1 MKQKTLF
8 IFLILT
14 LLSTNAYAETILDV
28 YTWGYGDVMAK
39 VMEVMST
46 FMGYNSYNS
55 LVKITLLISTFV
67 IFLSLLSDRGYAPW
81 VIIQKVLLVVLVN
94 TILVSDPVTV
104 NVIDKQYNIIG
115 ASPVKKVEKVSK
127 LIAYPLWMLSQIEN
141 SVKESLYDAIKT
153 NNTDKAID
161 DLNGTSIIAALN
173 LFQTGINL
181 RINDTNFIKT
191 YTDFMD
197 NCLLP
202 EIYEGRIDIATID
215 KKSAKTFMDTY
226 VNETFVHPARIT
238 MEHYKD
244 NATMITCKTAA
255 AYINDKI
262 QDVTTSALKPLLAG
276 LHSDGTDAIYKA
288 MGTIGNLIS
297 STKEDGQSLL
307 KSSMMV
313 NMFNDSYVSVANSMG
328 IDTGGLA
335 YSAAKAQETARLNA
349 SMQAIMAKKYLP
361 VAKGYLTVIFVA
373 IIPILMLIALGTNSF
388 IKPFAMIFGILIAL
402 SLWGVGE
409 QLLDFIIY
417 VKMKSMMDNS
427 GLFKNIGGEFSLPG
441 LTFTDAAITET
452 LTLSL
457 GMYWMIPTLAFSI
470 ATLSGY
476 AASSMMSGISG
487 IANTGVSSAASEA
500 AGGNIS
506 MGNIRMNNV
515 NMNKYDA
522 TQAWSGGSA
531 NKLSMD
537 NQQTASNQSSIRVGD
552 EYSTKNIDETIHKGS
567 TWITDSQTGKLYEVN
582 GTFDQTGGSWSG
594 KGIINEYDK
603 NGKFIGSYNGELTGT
618 GNMADYQKNVRK
630 GGHGGM
636 EDAFLAQSVVSRN
649 LDASDKVTDNVIRE
663 NNNITQNNTIRENK
677 HVEDTSSTI
686 TSGNKINTGEEVNG
700 YTGGLAMLNQG
711 LGVFNNMGNN
721 KNMNEAFIQNM
732 TEYQNSILKRDGTD
746 GISETQA
753 LAAAGAIQAQAG
765 IEIFGTGASASIQA
779 KLSTQIDHNSG
790 QTDTA
795 SLNRIMNTA
804 VLDGLNNDA
813 QANNW
818 TTEQYNTEAQKRF
831 GALNDAL
838 RSEAVGQI
846 YGPGNLGSEVIN
858 AGKAVGNMAGNSINK
873 IKDKVNDL
881 GEEHLSNVTNKRP

>member
-1 MKQKTLF
+1 MKQKILF
-8 IFLILT
+8 LFFILT
-14 LLSTNAYAETILDV
+14 SLSTNAYAGTVLEV
-28 YTWGYGDVMAK
+28 YTWGYGDIMVK

-46 FMGYNSYNS
+46 FMGYDSYNS

-104 NVIDKQYNIIG
+104 VVKDKQYDIIG
-115 ASPVKKVEKVSK
+115 TSIKEEVEKVSK
-127 LIAYPLWMLSQIEN
+127 LIAYPLWMLSNIEY
-141 SVKESLYDAIKT
+141 SVKQILYEAIKT
-153 NNTDKAID
+153 NNTDKAIK
-161 DLNGTSIIAALN
+161 DLKGTSIIAALN

-202 EIYEGRIDIATID
+202 EIYEGRIDIAKVGSI
-215 KKSAKTFMDTY
+215 SAQNFMDTY
-226 VNETFVHPARIT
+226 VNENFVHPARIT
-238 MEHYKD
+238 MRYYKD

-255 AYINDKI
+255 IYIKEKI
-262 QDVTTSALKPLLAG
+262 DNVTSSALAPLQAG
-276 LHSDGTDAIYKA
+276 LHNVGTNKIYES
-288 MGTIGNLIS
+288 MGTIGTLFSN
-297 STKEDGQSLL
+297 TQQDGQSLL
-307 KSSMMV
+307 QTSMMV
-313 NMFNDSYVSVANSMG
+313 NMFNDSYISVANSMG

-417 VKMKSMMDNS
+417 VKMKSMMENS
-427 GLFKNIGGEFSLPG
+427 GLFENIGGEFSLPG

-506 MGNIRMNNV
+506 MGNIRMSNV

-552 EYSTKNIDETIHKGS
+552 ENSTKNIDETIHKGS

-582 GTFDQTGGSWSG
+582 GTFDQTSGSWSG

-618 GNMADYQKNVRK
+618 GNMAEYQEYVRK

-649 LDASDKVTDNVIRE
+649 LDASDKVTDNYV
-663 NNNITQNNTIRENK
+663 RENK

-686 TSGNKINTGEEVNG
+686 NNTTTFNTGTNYQGVVQAAMENGSNLEMMVGRLADMKGKVSDEEYKAEVRKFSGAYAQEMSTYLIKQEKEDWSINTKGS
-700 YTGGLAMLNQG
+700 L
-711 LGVFNNMGNN
+711 
-721 KNMNEAFIQNM
+721 
-732 TEYQNSILKRDGTD
+732 D
-746 GISETQA
+746 
-753 LAAAGAIQAQAG
+753 AQAHLNIDTDDSLLG
-765 IEIFGTGASASIQA
+765 KAGSLITGASAGGNIALNSSLGVTTNDATAAAQNLIATEMYNTVMNSDNTADMMNNVSNLANTHAYANLSGIDKAAKAGGEVIDSIKDGTDKA
-779 KLSTQIDHNSG
+779 INFASKQIDK
-790 QTDTA
+790 
-795 SLNRIMNTA
+795 L
-804 VLDGLNNDA
+804 
-813 QANNW
+813 
-818 TTEQYNTEAQKRF
+818 K
-831 GALNDAL
+831 
-838 RSEAVGQI
+838 
-846 YGPGNLGSEVIN
+846 
-858 AGKAVGNMAGNSINK
+858 
-873 IKDKVNDL
+873 
-881 GEEHLSNVTNKRP
+881 

>member
-238 MEHYKD
+238 MGHYKD

-262 QDVTTSALKPLLAG
+262 QDVATSALKPLLAG

-307 KSSMMV
+307 KTSMMV

-537 NQQTASNQSSIRVGD
+537 NQQTASNQSSAMVSM
-552 EYSTKNIDETIHKGS
+552 ENTYSAKDQIIHEGS
-567 TWITDSQTGKLYEVN
+567 TWIQGPNGQSYELN
-582 GTFDQTGGSWSG
+582 GTFKQTAAGWEATGTF
-594 KGIINEYDK
+594 IDK
-603 NGKFIGSYNGELTGT
+603 NGTSWHGTMTGT
-618 GNMADYQKNVRK
+618 AKDMTAFQNNIKNGDEAVVNALSINTSNLSRS
-630 GGHGGM
+630 HETH
-636 EDAFLAQSVVSRN
+636 EDNISTAN
-649 LDASDKVTDNVIRE
+649 D
-663 NNNITQNNTIRENK
+663 ITQNNTTYERKNT
-677 HVEDTSSTI
+677 HDTSSTI
-686 TSGNKINTGEEVNG
+686 TSGNKINTGDETSG
-700 YTGGLAMLNQG
+700 YTGGLAMLKDGLSNFGANQG
-711 LGVFNNMGNN
+711 LM
-721 KNMNEAFIQNM
+721 KEAFVDNM
-732 TEYQNSILKRDGTD
+732 TKYQNSIMEKNGQDSVSLNKAWDIAMGVD
-746 GISETQA
+746 ASVGVKVF
-753 LAAAGAIQAQAG
+753 G
-765 IEIFGTGASASIQA
+765 GTGV
-779 KLSTQIDHNSG
+779 
-790 QTDTA
+790 TA
-795 SLNRIMNTA
+795 SVEHSLKSSTNKNTSEISSADLNRVMNEAIFKGLDADAKANDWTA
-804 VLDGLNNDA
+804 
-813 QANNW
+813 
-818 TTEQYNTEAQKRF
+818 EQYDQAARERF
-831 GALNDAL
+831 GAYNDYLKEQAGQSHGPSGGDL
-838 RSEAVGQI
+838 APIEKAEELEA
-846 YGPGNLGSEVIN
+846 
-858 AGKAVGNMAGNSINK
+858 KADK
-873 IKDKVNDL
+873 IVKKVT
-881 GEEHLSNVTNKRP
+881 ER